1 MYARVKR
8 LIPILI
14 VAIILATSIFSAYY
28 FRNENKMLKSN
39 QETLLDTIK
48 SFKVSD
54 SLNAVTTNSLMLS
67 LKQYKKYHADDAA
80 LIKQLKGKQPESVA
94 KTELRTENNIKV
106 KLKDT
111 IIYKDKYIDTLK
123 TILYNDKWS
132 HVSGFIANDTVSLS
146 IVNNE
151 ELLITESLQKKKFL
165 FFWLPVSI
173 FGYKQKALTVISKN
187 PNTQIKSTEFITV
200 K

>member
-80 LIKQLKGKQPESVA
+80 LIKQLKGKQPELVA

-146 IVNNE
+146 IANNE

>member
-14 VAIILATSIFSAYY
+14 VAIILATSFYSAYH

-54 SLNAVTTNSLMLS
+54 SLNAITANNLMLS

-80 LIKQLKGKQPESVA
+80 LIKQLKGKQLESIA
-94 KTELRTENNIKV
+94 KTELRTENNVKV
-106 KLKDT
+106 KPKDT
-111 IIYKDKYIDTLK
+111 IIYRDNYIDTLK
-123 TILYNDKWS
+123 TILYNDRWS

-146 IVNNE
+146 IANNE

>member
-54 SLNAVTTNSLMLS
+54 SLNAITANNLMLS

-80 LIKQLKGKQPESVA
+80 LIKQLKGKQPESIA
-94 KTELRTENNIKV
+94 KTELRTENNVKV

-111 IIYKDKYIDTLK
+111 IIYRDNYIDTLK
-123 TILYNDKWS
+123 TILYNDRWS

-146 IVNNE
+146 IANNE

>member
-111 IIYKDKYIDTLK
+111 IIYKDKYVDTLK

-146 IVNNE
+146 IANNE

>member
-111 IIYKDKYIDTLK
+111 IIYKDKYVDTLK

-132 HVSGFIANDTVSLS
+132 HVSGFIANGTVSLS
-146 IVNNE
+146 IANNE

>member
-28 FRNENKMLKSN
+28 FRNEYKMLKSN

-146 IVNNE
+146 IANNE

>member
-80 LIKQLKGKQPESVA
+80 LIKQLKGKQLESVA

-146 IVNNE
+146 IANNE

>member
-146 IVNNE
+146 IANNE

>member
-80 LIKQLKGKQPESVA
+80 LIKQLKGKQLESVA